1 MMATMVADG
10 ENLEKINKQI
20 NNNKNNINNN
30 NSSNNNNN
38 NNNIPVALKYL
49 DEIRQGIVKSYG
61 QMKRS
66 LALVGSHLEMVSR

>member
-30 NSSNNNNN
+30 NSSNNN